1 MTNPE
6 LISQW
11 LPFTEEEIR
20 FAFTTNGLPPEMAE
34 KAAHALAEA
43 ARGATPESGI
53 GFTELEGLL
62 APIAQLSPDAARRVA
77 EFHAKFAK

>member
-53 GFTELEGLL
+53 GFTELEGFL

-77 EFHAKFAK
+77 EFHARFGK